1 MKEIRVVLADDYPL
15 IRESVRNLLE
25 KAEGI
30 TVIGEA
36 ADGHEALAM
45 VSALEPEVLVLDM
58 EMPGLSGLKVTQ
70 QLQLEESPVRVLVIS
85 AYDDKQY
92 IQGLLKTGA
101 AGYLVKS
108 EVTPD
113 MIINAIRGVA
123 GGEKNWVSPRLFHQ
137 IFETST
143 EASPKVLNNQEK
155 EILRLVIAG
164 KTDREIGSVLD
175 LTEEQVQTHL
185 DAIFNKLDVVS
196 RVKAALRA
204 VREGLV

>member
-1 MKEIRVVLADDYPL
+1 MNDIRVVLADDYPL

-36 ADGHEALAM
+36 ADGHEALKL

-58 EMPGLSGLKVTQ
+58 EMPGLSGVKVAQ
-70 QLQLEESPVRVLVIS
+70 QLQLEQSPVRVLVIS

-92 IQGLLKTGA
+92 IQGMLKTGA

-123 GGEKNWVSPRLFHQ
+123 GGEKNWVSPRIFHQ
-137 IFETST
+137 IFESSSAT
-143 EASPKVLNNQEK
+143 SPKVLNHQEK

-164 KTDREIGSVLD
+164 KTDREISSSLN
-175 LTEEQVQTHL
+175 LSEERVQQHL